1 MDRRGPRWAGTFYAV
16 ETRGTHLC
24 SELHE
29 KTRKDEMLMAKQ
41 GKLTGQGKQ
50 HGRGMLW
57 RVLIIGAGLVT
68 IILVVAVLRLTG
80 SPSVSPLPIRIPASP
95 SSPARVSAHLE
106 TVADIPLPG
115 GASRFD
121 YQSVDPRRGLLFIS
135 HLGASTVT
143 VFDLASRSIRADIAN
158 IADVHGVLAIPELGR
173 VYATATG
180 RNQVQVI
187 DEQSLRVVATVPAG
201 VYPDGM
207 AYDPLTQ
214 HLFVSDETGGTET
227 VIDVRSEQQ
236 VATISLGGE
245 AGNTQDDPI
254 SHRISVDVQTLN
266 QLVTIDPT
274 TDRVIARYGLPNCD
288 HDHSLL
294 IDAASRLAFV
304 ACDGNSVLLTVDL
317 RSMTVT
323 AVQTVGTTPDVLA
336 LDSTWHLLYVASETG
351 VLSVFEESG
360 RALRKMYEGFV
371 AAEAHT
377 VAVDVQTHRIFLPLQ
392 EVDGKPLLR
401 IAIVCPPSHPTP
413 ACHGEGGPSS
423 FVYGDRT

>member
-1 MDRRGPRWAGTFYAV
+1 MRELKSIRCQTEAGTFYAV
-16 ETRGTHLC
+16 EARGTHLC
-24 SELHE
+24 SEQHE

-57 RVLIIGAGLVT
+57 RVLIIGAGLVA
-68 IILVVAVLRLTG
+68 IILVGAFLRLTG
-80 SPSVSPLPIRIPASP
+80 SPSASPLPVRIQVFP
-95 SSPARVSAHLE
+95 SPARVSAHLE
-106 TVADIPLPG
+106 TVADIPLPR

-121 YQSVDPRRGLLFIS
+121 YQSVDPRSGLLFIS

-143 VFDLASRSIRADIAN
+143 VFDLASRSIRANIAH

-173 VYATATG
+173 VYASATG
-180 RNQVQVI
+180 KNQVEVI
-187 DEQSLRVVATVPAG
+187 DEQSLRVVATIPAG

-227 VIDVRSEQQ
+227 VIDVRTEQQ
-236 VATISLGGE
+236 VATILLGGE

-254 SHRISVDVQTLN
+254 SHRIFVDVQTLD
-266 QLVTIDPT
+266 QLVAIDPT
-274 TDRVIARYGLPNCD
+274 TDRVIARYALPNCD

-294 IDAASRLAFV
+294 IDALSRLAFV

-323 AVQTVGTTPDVLA
+323 VVQTVGDTPDVLA
-336 LDSTWHLLYVASETG
+336 LDSGWHLLYVASETG
-351 VLSVFEESG
+351 MLSVFEESG
-360 RALRKMYEGFV
+360 QALRKLYEGLV
-371 AAEAHT
+371 ATEAHS
-377 VAVDVQTHRIFLPLQ
+377 VAVDEQTHRIFLPLQ
-392 EVDGKPLLR
+392 EVHGKPLLR

-413 ACHGEGGPSS
+413 ACHG
-423 FVYGDRT
+423 